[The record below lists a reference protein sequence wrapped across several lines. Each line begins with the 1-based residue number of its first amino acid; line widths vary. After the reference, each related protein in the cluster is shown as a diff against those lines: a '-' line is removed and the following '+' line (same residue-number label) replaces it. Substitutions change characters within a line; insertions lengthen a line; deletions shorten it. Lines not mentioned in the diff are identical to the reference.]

1 MIKEFLK
8 YSLPSSF
15 GMLIVGIYIVITG
28 IFVSKGIGAFGLAAI
43 VIATPLTMIVNSFS
57 TIFSM
62 GGATM
67 VSVNLGK
74 KNVPNAINI
83 FRQTIYFSIIVSLI
97 FGILSILFLKSIVTL
112 LGSGSPLKSE
122 VYTYLFYYLIFIIP
136 IVLQGILNTFL
147 RNDNAPSFAMYIM
160 IITAIVTLFL
170 EYIFIFP
177 LHMGLKGVAI
187 SAGIGQTIAT
197 IIELIYFLRKK
208 GTLTLGFV
216 KLKFNIFTKILKIG
230 FPTFFVAI
238 SYSVIIFFTNYFIMK
253 TFGEDGMTSYGIIN
267 YILSISYYAITGVC
281 NGIQPLIS
289 FHFGANNYYAV
300 EKTYDYGVIMNILI
314 CVVFF
319 IICFFF
325 GRDFI
330 RIFTP
335 SPQIISLTYIALNAA
350 NLAYI
355 FLSINFV
362 DITFFQSIEKPI
374 LSNIICFERGFI
386 YSIISLFVLTYFF
399 KYGVWYAMILSEGLA
414 TLTTVIFFRLIKNQ
428 YKLSRFGLDVQT
440 ELV

>member
-62 GGATM
+62 GGATV

-74 KNVPNAINI
+74 KNIPNAINV
-83 FRQTIYFSIIVSLI
+83 FRQTIFFSIIISLI
-97 FGILSILFLKSIVTL
+97 FGIISIFFLNSIVTL
-112 LGSGSPLKSE
+112 LGANSPLKVD

-147 RNDNAPSFAMYIM
+147 RNDNAPAFAMYIM
-160 IITAIVTLFL
+160 IFSAIITLIL
-170 EYIFIFP
+170 EYVFIFN

-187 SAGIGQTIAT
+187 SAGIGQTLAT
-197 IIELIYFLRKK
+197 IIELIYFFRKK
-208 GTLTLGFV
+208 GTLTLGFT
-216 KLKFNIFTKILKIG
+216 KLRFNTLTRILKIG

-238 SYSVIIFFTNYFIMK
+238 SYSAIIFFTNYFIIR

-300 EKTYDYGVIMNILI
+300 EKTYDYSIIMNVLI
-314 CVVFF
+314 SIIFF
-319 IICFFF
+319 IICLIF
-325 GRDFI
+325 GKDFI
-330 RIFTP
+330 KVFTD
-335 SPQIISLTYIALNAA
+335 SQSIVSLTYIALNAA

-355 FLSINFV
+355 FLSINFI

-374 LSNIICFERGFI
+374 LSNIICLERGFI
-386 YSIISLFVLTYFF
+386 YSLLSLFILTYFF
-399 KYGVWYAMILSEGLA
+399 KYGVWYAMLLSESLA
-414 TLTTVIFFRLIKNQ
+414 TLTTFIFFRLVKNH
-428 YKLSRFGLDVQT
+428 YKLSQFGLNVQA
-440 ELV
+440 V